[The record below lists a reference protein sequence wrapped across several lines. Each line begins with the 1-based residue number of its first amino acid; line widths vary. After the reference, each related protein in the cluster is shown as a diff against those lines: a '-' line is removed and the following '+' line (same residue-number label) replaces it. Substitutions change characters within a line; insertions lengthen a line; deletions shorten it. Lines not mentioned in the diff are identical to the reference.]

1 MIGTTTPLY
10 NKVKIKDSAKRTFHF
25 TQLVLGDMNIK
36 PLIILTIVSL
46 FAIGLCAY
54 LQLRLE
60 IALTERDQAIQ
71 YSLSKDDTLEYLTT
85 KLGQVTS
92 RSRVQ
97 DLTIRNLE
105 RLQADKELRWLK
117 HIEGINKRMNNVEQ
131 IMTTTARVV
140 GSFNIPLRDT
150 SISLQDGTGL
160 TSGRI
165 FDNKYEWFHLKGIIL
180 EDSLLVTPDVPVPL
194 QSVLYWQRE
203 LWPKIRTKKGTEGE
217 KDKFIGL
224 RIGKK
229 EWFKQTTSINPYVR
243 ITEDKL
249 IRVSKRKPK

>member
-1 MIGTTTPLY
+1 I
-10 NKVKIKDSAKRTFHF
+10 F
-25 TQLVLGDMNIK
+25 VL
-36 PLIILTIVSL
+36 
-46 FAIGLCAY
+46 IGLLAWRQTAY
-54 LQLRLE
+54 ER
-60 IALTERDQAIQ
+60 AKTELDQAIQ
-71 YSLSKDDTLEYLTT
+71 YNLAKDDTLEYMTT

-97 DLTIRNLE
+97 ELTIRNLE
-105 RLQADKELRWLK
+105 RLQADKELKWLK
-117 HIEGINKRMNNVEQ
+117 YIEGINKRMNNVEQ

-140 GSFNIPLRDT
+140 GNFSIPLRDT
-150 SISLQDGTGL
+150 IIFLQDGTEP

-203 LWPKIRTKKGTEGE
+203 LWPKIRIKKGAEGE

-229 EWFKQTTSINPYVR
+229 EWFKQTTSVNPYVR
-243 ITEDKL
+243 I
-249 IRVSKRKPK
+249 